1 MNKICLAVLTLLCF
15 AACSTSRPSTV
26 EQIPQVIAA
35 NEAAAM
41 SRLRAIVTAQQSYAI
56 DSGGEFAT
64 LETLLQNGLLRNPS
78 GAPLAGYQFTVKV
91 KPGGFEATA
100 VPERF
105 SVTGKRSFFVDESRV
120 LRGADKGGSP
130 ATAKDP
136 AI

>member
-1 MNKICLAVLTLLCF
+1 MNKICFPLLTLLCF
-15 AACSTSRPSTV
+15 TACSAPRTITV

-41 SRLRAIVTAQQSYAI
+41 SRLRAIVTAEQSFAV
-56 DSGGEFAT
+56 DSGGQYAT

-78 GAPLAGYQFTVKV
+78 AAPLAGYRYTVKV

-100 VPERF
+100 VPEQF
-105 SVTGKRSFFVDESRV
+105 SITGKRSFFVDESRV
-120 LRGADKGGSP
+120 LRGAEKGGSP